1 MAITATTRE
10 IIVDCMSRLE
20 AGDSCAAFDLAG
32 LVIAHADSK
41 DIELNLVIVE
51 ALTLASKQRGCEAAG
66 KFLSEEWEAM
76 KQVLR
81 KRWLRNGL
89 ASPET

>member
-10 IIVDCMSRLE
+10 IIHDCMSRLS

-41 DIELNLVIVE
+41 DIELNLAIVE
-51 ALTLASKQRGCEAAG
+51 ALALASKQRGCDAAE
-66 KFLSEEWEAM
+66 KFLGEEWEPM
-76 KQVLR
+76 KQILR
-81 KRWLRNGL
+81 KRWARSGF
-89 ASPET
+89 APQE